1 MKRKFSLDN
10 LLHSNL
16 VLTLIAIAFAFV
28 VGGVFLQCIGIS
40 PFVAYAKLLE
50 SAFSTPKSISYCI
63 VYGTPLIFTG
73 LSVAFSFRTRNRLDR
88 YVNGNKGPCERNQV

>member
-28 VGGVFLQCIGIS
+28 VGGVFLQCIVSSAGD
-40 PFVAYAKLLE
+40 LL
-50 SAFSTPKSISYCI
+50 
-63 VYGTPLIFTG
+63 
-73 LSVAFSFRTRNRLDR
+73 FRYT
-88 YVNGNKGPCERNQV
+88 Q